1 MYESSL
7 AKHLYPRYPLVCSSQ
22 TVKGVR
28 AQGPYLKRGTTPHLK
43 KTVETPPACKLNST
57 GTRPFD
63 GVYPERSRMGSGQAL
78 RGHKLYLLYLYQISH
93 LHVKKNLE
101 ISQKIGEIIRLF
113 PEK

>member
-1 MYESSL
+1 MP
-7 AKHLYPRYPLVCSSQ
+7 AQPQVQ
-22 TVKGVR
+22 AADKGVR
-28 AQGPYLKRGTTPHLK
+28 AQNSYLKRSTTPHLK
-43 KTVETPPACKLNST
+43 KTLERPPTCKPNST

-63 GVYPERSRMGSGQAL
+63 GVYPERSQMGSGRAL
-78 RGHKLYLLYLYQISH
+78 HGHKLYLLYLYQINY